1 MSSSSKAGAS
11 FRPVRRFSFGLS
23 VLDRYI
29 AQQFAGPFVFGV
41 AAFSSILVSVGSVFD
56 LIRKMTELGLPA
68 SIAFRVFL
76 LQAPEFISLSFPM
89 ATLLSTLMV
98 YARLSTDSELIA
110 LRSAGISIYRLI
122 TPAIVLGFLVT
133 ALTFGFNEAIVPAA
147 KAQATRTLEQALKQD
162 RPTFKE
168 SNIVY
173 NQYRDIR
180 QQDGSKTQALER
192 IFYAQQFDGRRMK
205 ILTVLDFSQE
215 GLNQIITSD
224 SAEWNPTANT
234 WDFFDGTIY
243 LVAPDG
249 SYRNIVKFEQQQIQ
263 LPRTPLDL
271 ASRDRDSA
279 EMNIEEVQEYREIV
293 RQSGDERR
301 VRKLDLRVQQ
311 KIAFPFVCLVFGL
324 TGSVLGIRPQRAGKG
339 TSFAISI
346 IIIFTY
352 YLLSFVCDSM
362 GQLDVLSPV
371 AAAWLPT
378 IVGLGAGTWLL
389 VRAAR

>member
-1 MSSSSKAGAS
+1 MSISKDNVPARPAS
-11 FRPVRRFSFGLS
+11 RFTFGLP

-29 AQQFAGPFVFGV
+29 VKQVTGPFIFGV

-56 LIRKMTELGLPA
+56 IIRKMTEFGLSPL
-68 SIAFRVFL
+68 IALRVL
-76 LQAPEFISLSFPM
+76 VLQAPEFISLSFPM

-122 TPAIVLGFLVT
+122 VPAIVLSFLVSG
-133 ALTFGFNEAIVPAA
+133 LTFSFNEAIVPAA
-147 KAQATRTLEQALKQD
+147 KTEATKTLQRALNQEK
-162 RPTFKE
+162 PNFKPD
-168 SNIVY
+168 NILY
-173 NQYRDIR
+173 NQYRDVR
-180 QQDGSKTQALER
+180 QPDGSKVQTLER
-192 IFYAQQFDGRRMK
+192 IFYARQFDGRRMK
-205 ILTVLDFSQE
+205 NLTVLDFSQE
-215 GLNQIITSD
+215 GLNQILTSN
-224 SAEWNPTANT
+224 SAEWNPSANT

-243 LVAPDG
+243 LVAPNG
-249 SYRNIVKFEQQQIQ
+249 SYRNIVKFEQQQVQ

-271 ASRDRDSA
+271 ASRDRDPA
-279 EMNIEEVQEYREIV
+279 EMNITEVMDYREIV
-293 RQSGDERR
+293 RQSGDESR

-324 TGSVLGIRPQRAGKG
+324 TGSVLGIRPQRAGRG

-362 GQLDVLSPV
+362 GQLGVLTPAV
-371 AAAWLPT
+371 AAWLPT
-378 IVGLGAGTWLL
+378 VLGLAAGTWLL